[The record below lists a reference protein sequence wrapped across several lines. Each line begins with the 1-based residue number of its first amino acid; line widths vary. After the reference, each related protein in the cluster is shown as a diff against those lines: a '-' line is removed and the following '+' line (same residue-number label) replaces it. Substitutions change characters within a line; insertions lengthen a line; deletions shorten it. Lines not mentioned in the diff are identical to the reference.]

1 MAQIKTIGFPRMHKE
16 KSEKRDFLPKLM
28 KDLRGFKDYTI
39 LLEKNYG
46 VDMGYSEED
55 YLNMN
60 SNLKFVEHEEVYK
73 ADIVVVLRAPEEY
86 EINYMRPGA
95 ILFSMLHYE
104 TRELRNKLLKEKGI
118 ICYSMDSLVDD
129 DDMRMLVNYRG
140 TSSSAIRIGFEEL
153 KKRMP
158 NFYSENREPI
168 NATIIGLGS
177 VAQGAAKALEE
188 VSDKEFLDKNPKVPG
203 VIIRMLPR
211 TITKD
216 VNQLKKILKDT
227 DMLIDA
233 SRRSDP
239 SEIIIPNSLIGVLP
253 NHAIIVDITADPYN
267 ENIFPTQVKGIEGIP
282 TGTLEKYIIEPDDE
296 IYETIP
302 KVINSKH
309 RRVVV
314 SCNAWPG
321 VDPKSCMQIYG
332 NQILPFLKVLLSKQG
347 QDLSIESDD
356 LYERALAKA
365 SLDYYLERNREN

>member
-1 MAQIKTIGFPRMHKE
+1 MHKG

-28 KDLRGFKDYTI
+28 RDLRGFKDYTI

-46 VDMGYSEED
+46 IDMGYSEED
-55 YLNMN
+55 YLNIN

-73 ADIVVVLRAPEEY
+73 SDIVVVLRAPEEY
-86 EINYMRPGA
+86 EINYMKPGA
-95 ILFSMLHYE
+95 VLFSMLHYE
-104 TRELRNKLLKEKGI
+104 TRESRNKLLTEKKLV
-118 ICYSMDSLVDD
+118 CYSMDSLVDD
-129 DDMRMLVNYRG
+129 DNMRMLVNYRG
-140 TSSSAIRIGFEEL
+140 TSGSAIRIGFEEL
-153 KKRMP
+153 KKSMP
-158 NFYSENREPI
+158 DFYSENREPI

-216 VNQLKKILKDT
+216 INELEKILKNT

-239 SEIIIPNSLIGVLP
+239 SKIIIPNSLIGVLP
-253 NHAIIVDITADPYN
+253 KHAIIVDITADPYN
-267 ENIFPTQVKGIEGIP
+267 ENIFPIQVKGIEGIP

-296 IYETIP
+296 IYKTIP
-302 KVINSKH
+302 KIINSKH

-321 VDPKSCMQIYG
+321 VDPESCMQIYG
-332 NQILPFLKVLLSKQG
+332 NQILPFLKVLLSKRG

-356 LYERALAKA
+356 LYERALVKA
-365 SLDYYLERNREN
+365 SLDYYLKRDRIN